1 MAFGTYKPCHGC
13 GSKGWKSVNTLC
25 EPCQGLL
32 RAGKALKRATEVEAE
47 KKTAFRLSRE
57 WPLIYIP
64 SSDTEVSR
72 RLERALAEVAR
83 VALKPLRSKKDPYS
97 KGVLELPPQNGRT
110 FSNSNTSTA
119 TLWTGT
125 ERAAKALITLDER
138 IREAVDHAYAEGK
151 RDGSNF
157 LMQIA
162 KGEISIRELSDA
174 HIEAGRNTQNK

>member
-1 MAFGTYKPCHGC
+1 M
-13 GSKGWKSVNTLC
+13 NTLC

-47 KKTAFRLSRE
+47 KKTMFRLAGE
-57 WPLIYIP
+57 WLPIYIP
-64 SSDTEVSR
+64 SSDTGVSR
-72 RLERALAEVAR
+72 RLEQALAEVAR
-83 VALKPLRSKKDPYS
+83 VALKPLKSKKDPYS

-110 FSNSNTSTA
+110 FSNSYTKTA

-125 ERAAKALITLDER
+125 KRAANALIKLDER
-138 IREAVDHAYAEGK
+138 IREAVGHAYKEGK

-162 KGEISIRELSDA
+162 KGEVSIRDLSDA
-174 HIEAGRNTQNK
+174 HIEAGLNTQNE